1 MGKHSR
7 PAESDSDS
15 TDPAV
20 ELGPAALAPEASPV
34 GEIRSAIN
42 YWDELDG

>member
-7 PAESDSDS
+7 PEESGSGA
-15 TDPAV
+15 TDPAI
-20 ELGPAALAPEASPV
+20 EPSPAALTPEASPV

-42 YWDELDG
+42 NWGELDG